1 MAIRRGQAHL
11 AGIHLLNE
19 EDGVYNTAYVQK
31 YFPNGGVRLV
41 ECVGRIQG
49 LMVKKGNPLG
59 IRDFRDIAADGL
71 HYVNRQ
77 KGSGT
82 RILADHL
89 CRKYGM
95 DSSAV
100 CGYDREEFTH
110 TAVAAQIA
118 QGGADAGMGIWSAA
132 SLYDLDFLPVC
143 VEQYDLLIPD
153 HAWDNPMLQKLLE
166 ILAGSRFREKLMQ
179 MGGYQLENPGRVRQ
193 HF

>member
-1 MAIRRGQAHL
+1 MITKEEYSVEFKSMFREYDIRGRV
-11 AGIHLLNE
+11 NKE
-19 EDGVYNTAYVQK
+19 ELCPGNVYKIVKAYCK
-31 YFPNGGVRLV
+31 YLKRRN
-41 ECVGRIQG
+41 I
-49 LMVKKGNPLG
+49 
-59 IRDFRDIAADGL
+59 
-71 HYVNRQ
+71 
-77 KGSGT
+77 T
-82 RILADHL
+82 R
-89 CRKYGM
+89 
-95 DSSAV
+95 AV

-166 ILAGSRFREKLMQ
+166 ILAGSRFREKRMQ